1 MSNTGLGN
9 LDDLF
14 QSAQDDGLTDDTLDL
29 LISNLNG
36 PTMATAVGVPLDQLG
51 SSEVTL
57 AMNIIDMS
65 GSMAP
70 YAADLM
76 QAYNDSYLGAMN
88 NSIAAADILVSAI
101 LFNENVKLL
110 HGYVG
115 IDDAI
120 RLTVTEYDPYGGT
133 ALYDAVAG
141 GLTNMVLYAQQLRQ
155 SGVMVRCIVIVYS
168 DGEDNSSRQRARD
181 VARTAQELLKQELY
195 TLAYVG
201 FVPGAQ
207 KPVMGFNTKG
217 AVNPALAEVQ
227 KLATDIGF
235 SDALTAGLSQDALRH
250 IFHLVSMSTVHVSQS
265 STAPA
270 GLFN

>member
-1 MSNTGLGN
+1 MNNTGLGN

-29 LISNLNG
+29 VISNLNG
-36 PTMATAVGVPLDQLG
+36 PTMATAVGMPLDQLG

-65 GSMAP
+65 GSMTP
-70 YAADLM
+70 HAADLM
-76 QAYNDSYLGAMN
+76 QAYNDSYLGAMTQ
-88 NSIAAADILVSAI
+88 SIAADDILVSTI
-101 LFNENVKLL
+101 LFNDDVKLL

-115 IDDAI
+115 IDDAQ
-120 RLTVTEYDPYGGT
+120 RLTDAEYDPYGCT

-168 DGEDNSSRQRARD
+168 DGEDNASHQRAKD
-181 VARTAQELLKQELY
+181 VARTAQELLKQEIY

-201 FVPGAQ
+201 FVPGVN
-207 KPVMGFNTKG
+207 KPALGFNPKG
-217 AVNPALAEVQ
+217 VVNPAQAKVQ
-227 KLATDIGF
+227 KLADEIGF
-235 SDALTAGLSQDALRH
+235 TEALTAGLSQDALRH

-265 STAPA
+265 STMPA
-270 GLFN
+270 GMFN